1 VEIKTNNRE
10 QTNIWTMN
18 KVINVQG
25 SENALKLG
33 PLAEPQVGSEEGQAV
48 LLPGPFPLNQ
58 VNENIN

>member
-1 VEIKTNNRE
+1 
-10 QTNIWTMN
+10 MN

-48 LLPGPFPLNQ
+48 LQPGPFPLNQ